1 LSSGI
6 ADKERAVIRTVFA
19 AAVCVW
25 LVSPGA
31 ADAAAKC
38 QIAQVAELPITMMNL
53 RPTIVAQINGKDAR
67 FLVDS
72 GAFYSMMSSATAAQ
86 YNLRTQPGPFG
97 LKVIGVGGSQD
108 AELAK
113 VKEFKLIGVPIK
125 DIEFL
130 VGGSELDKDIVGLLG
145 QNILEIFDVEY
156 DLGHGAI
163 RLFKTKDCEKARLA
177 YWLTENQGFSQ
188 MPIDEVTPQHSHTL
202 GVAYVNGKRIK
213 IAFDSG
219 ASRSVLSIDAA
230 ARAGVKVDSEGVKVV
245 GYSKGLGR
253 GMVKTYVARF
263 DTFKI
268 GDGEEIKNARLPIAK
283 IDLGLADMLLGADF
297 FISHRIFVGNRERQ
311 LFLSYSGGPVFDLS
325 KPMDSPPADDNEDSV
340 TANAPAG
347 EGDTDTSAVARRAA
361 ALIARH
367 DYATGIPLLS
377 KAITLTPNDPE
388 FYYQRANAY
397 AANNQGDLALADYDQ
412 VIKLKQDF
420 LPAYIPRAELRLAKS
435 NKAEALVDLES
446 VDRLAPKPADL
457 RFALAELYERLD
469 QWPEAVKQY
478 DLWIDNH
485 PDDSRMVKAL
495 GSRCFSRAIENQE
508 LPRAIKD
515 CDKALWRGDKSTPGY
530 SELWVYRAIA
540 RIRMGDYD
548 KAIADC
554 NDALKLSPKNANAF
568 YIRAVAESKKN
579 KKAESDADLASA
591 RAIAPK
597 IGMRLAR
604 FGVAP

>member
-1 LSSGI
+1 
-6 ADKERAVIRTVFA
+6 VIRTVA
-19 AAVCVW
+19 ATAVCVW
-25 LVSPGA
+25 LLSPGA

-38 QIAQVAELPITMMNL
+38 QIAKVAELPITMKNL
-53 RPTIVAQINGKDAR
+53 RPTIVAQIDGKDAR

-72 GAFYSMMSSATAAQ
+72 GAFYSMMSSATAAE
-86 YNLRTQPGPFG
+86 YNLRTQRVPFG
-97 LKVIGVGGSQD
+97 LKIIGVGGSQD
-108 AELAK
+108 AQVTR
-113 VKEFKLIGVPIK
+113 VKEFRLVGVPIK

-130 VGGSELDKDIVGLLG
+130 VGGSELDADIVGLLG

-177 YWLTENQGFSQ
+177 YWLTENQSYSQ
-188 MPIDEVTPQHSHTL
+188 MPIEAVSPQHPHTV

-230 ARAGVKVDSEGVKVV
+230 AKAGVKVDSEGVKVI

-253 GMVKTYVARF
+253 GMLKTYVARF

-268 GDGEEIKNARLPIAK
+268 GDGEEIKNPRLPIAK
-283 IDLGLADMLLGADF
+283 IDLGLSDMLLGADF
-297 FISHRIFVGNRERQ
+297 FISHRIFVGNREHQ
-311 LFLSYSGGPVFDLS
+311 LFLTYGGGPVFDVS
-325 KPMDSPPADDNEDSV
+325 KQADAPQAADTEDSSPGPEPDLQQT
-340 TANAPAG
+340 TATSTPG
-347 EGDTDTSAVARRAA
+347 ENQTDASVVARRGA

-377 KAITLTPNDPE
+377 KAITLTPDDPE
-388 FYYQRANAY
+388 LYYQRANAY
-397 AANNQGDLALADYDQ
+397 AANNQADLAMADYDQ

-420 LPAYIPRAELRLAKS
+420 LPAYIPRAELRLTKS
-435 NKAEALVDLES
+435 NQPAAMADLES
-446 VDRLAPKPADL
+446 VDRLAAKPADL
-457 RFALAELYERLD
+457 RFTLAQLYERLD

-478 DLWIDNH
+478 DLWIDTH
-485 PDDSRMVKAL
+485 PDDSRIVMAL
-495 GSRCFSRAIENQE
+495 GSRCFSRAVENQE
-508 LPRAIKD
+508 LPGAIKD
-515 CDKALWRGDKSTPGY
+515 CDKALRRGDKSTPGY

-568 YIRAVAESKKN
+568 YVRAVAESKKH

-597 IGMRLAR
+597 IGARLAR